1 MLLPD
6 VRKRILGVDED
17 DADTNLTRADVAKQV
32 VQQAQIEAANQ
43 TGEPS
48 SQKLHAES
56 TIKNKEARIF
66 IQRRLLHTLYKPD
79 IPVYVCPFCGR
90 QFNSGA
96 GHKSHVNSKVCQIR
110 RITEQDHQSLKIA
123 KDETTVT
130 LEPECAE
137 VVRISSSGR
146 PIRKSVKK
154 SITAVSDDSDSPQRQ
169 SSRRSH
175 GAKAVLS
182 SFIRFDPLIS
192 AVYPAVV
199 QSLLGPILSTGE
211 EIRVQRRR
219 RGVNMTLVH
228 IDGLDSK
235 QDAERR
241 SNKEENRT
249 LKKLGSGCS
258 DEYSSCSSSTS
269 SFYSSA
275 KRKNKSKPTSLSSA
289 TIDAVPSRA
298 KRTNLVGCNQIRST
312 FMPHLEANALAAR
325 SIFLD

>member
-1 MLLPD
+1 MTDLGQRDWPFFFWP
-6 VRKRILGVDED
+6 VIL
-17 DADTNLTRADVAKQV
+17 NFF
-32 VQQAQIEAANQ
+32 
-43 TGEPS
+43 S
-48 SQKLHAES
+48 S
-56 TIKNKEARIF
+56 KNSPPLCGHL
-66 IQRRLLHTLYKPD
+66 LLHTLYKPD